1 MTLEG
6 EGFMKKLLLMGFIL
20 LFSLNMAA
28 GTTSAYAK
36 PQGQCISQSEVKFK
50 NQFRR
55 LWIDHVLW
63 TSNYITSATTAGAED
78 QKQVLNRLLKNQ
90 EDIGNAVKP
99 VYGEKAG
106 NKLTDLLKEH
116 IVIAGKIVDAAKSGN
131 EALVNQLNKE
141 WYRNA
146 DEIAAFLSG
155 ANPYLKNEDL
165 KKLLYMHLKLVAD
178 DLSASLEK
186 DWNARIVSIDEG
198 VTHIILIADTI
209 STGVVKQFPD
219 KFKK

>member
-1 MTLEG
+1 
-6 EGFMKKLLLMGFIL
+6 MKKLLLMGFIL
-20 LFSLNMAA
+20 FFSLNMVAA
-28 GTTSAYAK
+28 TSAYAK
-36 PQGQCISQSEVKFK
+36 PQVKCISQSEVKFE
-50 NQFRR
+50 NIFRR
-55 LWIDHVLW
+55 LWMDHVLW

-78 QKQVLNRLLKNQ
+78 QKLVLTRLLKNQ

-116 IVIAGKIVDAAKSGN
+116 IVIAGKIVDAAKNGN

-155 ANPYLKNEDL
+155 ANPYLKNEVL
-165 KKLLYMHLKLVAD
+165 KNLLYMHLKLVTN
-178 DLSASLEK
+178 DLSASLAK

-198 VTHIILIADTI
+198 VTHIILMADTI
-209 STGVVKQFPD
+209 SKGVVKQFPD